1 MPEIKKKLLLIED
14 NVDIAMLVKF
24 DLEFA
29 GYEVVVAYTGE
40 DGMKKAEAEHP
51 DLVILDISLP
61 DKNGY
66 EVCVRMKTEK
76 FPLMPIVML
85 TSMVR
90 STDEKLGY
98 ACKAD
103 AYIRKPECADRLLPE
118 VARLLKNSVSA

>member
-1 MPEIKKKLLLIED
+1 MPETKKKLLLIED
-14 NVDIAMLVKF
+14 NVDIAMLIKY

-40 DGMKKAEAEHP
+40 DGLKKAEAQQP
-51 DLVILDISLP
+51 DLIILDISLP

-66 EVCVRMKTEK
+66 EICVYIKTERS
-76 FPLMPIVML
+76 PLVPVVLL

-90 STDEKLGY
+90 AMDEKLGY

-103 AYIRKPECADRLLPE
+103 AYIRKPECSDRLLPE
-118 VARLLKNSVSA
+118 VARLLKASAAA